1 MFLNSNNMR
10 NISCF
15 QIVGSGHAM
24 KKEKNNVD
32 VDNEEQL
39 SLFQIAPWNDEMRGL
54 PNDYARSA
62 LFTVRNKRV
71 ERAALQNQPVYSANR
86 NVTITYTGIELR
98 AEDDELVWQQVLE
111 FAKRTPF
118 GDWVEFTFYELC
130 KEISWPING
139 KYYIK
144 AENCL
149 SRLQASAVRFTSNR
163 QGLYKSDLESISFIE
178 QFRVVNRGD
187 KSKSRCQVKI
197 SKDMVNLFIG
207 NHYSRISWKQYIE
220 LSPIARRMYDYF
232 STHREP
238 YPLALESFK
247 SICASDVKT
256 MKKWREMTKKACV
269 ELSESGLVE
278 GVWVDNDFIKC
289 VR

>member
-1 MFLNSNNMR
+1 MTNNSNDN
-10 NISCF
+10 
-15 QIVGSGHAM
+15 
-24 KKEKNNVD
+24 
-32 VDNEEQL
+32 DNENVISDQMSL
-39 SLFQIAPWNDEMRGL
+39 SLFQVAPWNDEMRGI

-71 ERAALQNQPVYSANR
+71 KRTAILNQPIYSANK
-86 NVTITYTGIELR
+86 NVTITYTGVELR

-111 FAKRTPF
+111 FAKRTVF
-118 GDWVEFTFYELC
+118 GEWVEFTFYELC
-130 KEISWPING
+130 KEIGWPING
-139 KYYIK
+139 NYYAK
-144 AENCL
+144 AEDCL

-163 QGLYKSDLESISFIE
+163 PGLYKTDLESISFLDR
-178 QFRVVNRGD
+178 FRVQNRGD

-207 NHYSRISWKQYIE
+207 NHYSRISWLEYRE

-232 STHREP
+232 STHKEP
-238 YPLALESFK
+238 FPLALDSFK

-256 MKKWREMTKKACV
+256 LKKWREMTKKACK
-269 ELSESGLVE
+269 ELEESKLVKAI
-278 GVWVDNDFIKC
+278 WVDNDYIKC